1 MYINIINFFSSLFF
15 LQIYAFINLHV
26 DRTTDYNELE
36 FSWYDMIDMKCTAH
50 IFCTISF
57 IEMYTFGTARCC
69 NRSPCSVELSA
80 LDSDYSWRLLL
91 PSLQSSPPCPEDSCK
106 SPLPWCLLSSRYF
119 AFCLQKFWLKEI
131 NIILKNMNLHE

>member
-36 FSWYDMIDMKCTAH
+36 FSLFDMKCTAH

-91 PSLQSSPPCPEDSCK
+91 PSLQSPPPCPEDSCK